1 MDTPTIT
8 QYYRESDPARRLALL
23 NMSIE
28 AGEEPE
34 LNQIRRE
41 LWDIRYQD
49 PSELGGD
56 TRADGLIALWML
68 MEFNKDSGKRF
79 MGVCGGRKEI
89 MDLISPCGPVYQAG
103 TLSGNPVAMAAGFTQ
118 LKYLYE
124 HQEIYKDLAAKG
136 EKLYG
141 GLKKIVEEKGLPYQV
156 NYDSS
161 LASIFFTDQEVKDY
175 VSAKTSNL
183 ELFAKY
189 FKGMLKR
196 GIHLAPSQFEAM
208 FLSTAHTDEVI
219 DETLEAMRGA
229 LGDL

>member
-79 MGVCGGRKEI
+79 MGVRADAFHLQFFIYAADCIGINGIFYRQIPHRWKPRTRRQLACYNILLYRICCLEI
-89 MDLISPCGPVYQAG
+89 NWQ
-103 TLSGNPVAMAAGFTQ
+103 
-118 LKYLYE
+118 
-124 HQEIYKDLAAKG
+124 
-136 EKLYG
+136 
-141 GLKKIVEEKGLPYQV
+141 
-156 NYDSS
+156 
-161 LASIFFTDQEVKDY
+161 
-175 VSAKTSNL
+175 
-183 ELFAKY
+183 
-189 FKGMLKR
+189 R
-196 GIHLAPSQFEAM
+196 
-208 FLSTAHTDEVI
+208 
-219 DETLEAMRGA
+219 
-229 LGDL
+229 

>member
-79 MGVCGGRKEI
+79 MGVRGGRKEI
-89 MDLISPCGPVYQAG
+89 MK
-103 TLSGNPVAMAAGFTQ
+103 Q
-118 LKYLYE
+118 LNKMKFQEAPRQYHKYLLSACPW
-124 HQEIYKDLAAKG
+124 HAHC
-136 EKLYG
+136 
-141 GLKKIVEEKGLPYQV
+141 
-156 NYDSS
+156 SS
-161 LASIFFTDQEVKDY
+161 S
-175 VSAKTSNL
+175 
-183 ELFAKY
+183 
-189 FKGMLKR
+189 
-196 GIHLAPSQFEAM
+196 
-208 FLSTAHTDEVI
+208 
-219 DETLEAMRGA
+219 
-229 LGDL
+229 

>member
-79 MGVCGGRKEI
+79 MGVRGGRKEI
-89 MDLISPCGPVYQAG
+89 MK
-103 TLSGNPVAMAAGFTQ
+103 Q
-118 LKYLYE
+118 LNKMKF
-124 HQEIYKDLAAKG
+124 QEICAKGKDYEELLYRECKHLVKFYMTLCAQDKNYNSILCGLITIKKESSEAKMKRDIYETAIRLPKDL
-136 EKLYG
+136 
-141 GLKKIVEEKGLPYQV
+141 
-156 NYDSS
+156 
-161 LASIFFTDQEVKDY
+161 
-175 VSAKTSNL
+175 NL
-183 ELFAKY
+183 EEE
-189 FKGMLKR
+189 
-196 GIHLAPSQFEAM
+196 LALVTKA
-208 FLSTAHTDEVI
+208 AHEVYGQ
-219 DETLEAMRGA
+219 EYPEESGFPE
-229 LGDL
+229 